1 MQLDAT
7 VVSIAAVF
15 VKKAAVVIAIHGRK
29 TFHWQSSKV
38 LVVSVMYNCNFE
50 AMN

>member
-15 VKKAAVVIAIHGRK
+15 FKKVAIIIATHGQKNITLAVK
-29 TFHWQSSKV
+29 
-38 LVVSVMYNCNFE
+38 
-50 AMN
+50 